1 MEIEQKKFCDL
12 LQFDYIEHYNN
23 NTIKQLHA
31 MQYLYQ
37 QFGVDQNIPLEYVLR
52 ADDDVF
58 INIPMLN
65 RLLSQ
70 VSTRR

>member
-1 MEIEQKKFCDL
+1 
-12 LQFDYIEHYNN
+12 
-23 NTIKQLHA
+23 

-37 QFGVDQNIPLEYVLR
+37 QFGVDQNIPLEYILR

-65 RLLSQ
+65 RLLEQ
-70 VSTRR
+70 ISTRR